1 MLSTVVSQVKHLIQE
16 HTLIL
21 KSAQILPSFIVLRPL
36 ERYTLWLDRISSYTD
51 IVQLLLRLE
60 KYPHRMNFHRGI
72 LELRK
77 QHYKHLNRL
86 LVKYHTVV
94 DYLKILTC
102 APRRQ

>member
-1 MLSTVVSQVKHLIQE
+1 MLSIAVSQVKHLIQE
-16 HTLIL
+16 QTLIL
-21 KSAQILPSFIVLRPL
+21 KFAQILPSFIVLKPL
-36 ERYTLWLDRISSYTD
+36 ERYALRLDRISSYTD

-86 LVKYHTVV
+86 LVKYH
-94 DYLKILTC
+94 LLLTT
-102 APRRQ
+102 